1 MSYHQSLPLRVS
13 QAELNSIVE
22 STPIACTH
30 FDAFRFF
37 APAAAPLNTVEP
49 TPSRAA
55 QPSLEQPGCVH
66 ASMDLFKYAAKLHP
80 HLPSSLLADTLE
92 LAIAARVLDMR
103 ASPYDLRAVDAP
115 GFDLRAVRVETA
127 EGRRE
132 YQLEQAAVARRAA
145 PLRRQ
150 LLHHYDAAL
159 DAVANPENDGVPPLE
174 QIIIESV
181 TITET

>member
-1 MSYHQSLPLRVS
+1 
-13 QAELNSIVE
+13 
-22 STPIACTH
+22 
-30 FDAFRFF
+30 
-37 APAAAPLNTVEP
+37 
-49 TPSRAA
+49 
-55 QPSLEQPGCVH
+55 
-66 ASMDLFKYAAKLHP
+66 MDLFKYAAKLHP

-159 DAVANPENDGVPPLE
+159 DAVAEPAEQVGPDPILPKSQLGVEP
-174 QIIIESV
+174 V
-181 TITET
+181 